1 MHPEILRDKPGD
13 CPKCGMALEPVIPSD
28 DTSES
33 TLLKKRFWIS
43 VILGIPVVILGMG
56 PMVGM
61 TFLHG
66 QIAGWVEFLFSIP
79 VVFWCGAE
87 IWMKGFRSFAT
98 GALNMFSL
106 ITLGTGAAFL
116 YSMTKLFLSPF
127 MPTYSPA
134 GGYYFEAATMIM
146 VLVLMGQWL
155 ESKGRAKAGSAL
167 RELLDLT
174 PPMALLVGKE
184 GEADHE
190 IPISELKEG
199 DHLRVLPGGKI
210 PADGIV
216 LEGESSID
224 ESMLTGEPLPME
236 KSPGSHVSAGTINA
250 SGSLVVQV
258 AHSGAET
265 TLSQII
271 SLVAQAQRSQAPI
284 QQTADRVAAIFVP
297 MVIGVSVFTFMIWM
311 IAGPAP
317 HFFHAL
323 NAAVAVIMIAC
334 PCALGLATPMALIV
348 GVGKAAQEGILVRS
362 ASALQN
368 LASTNLL
375 ALDKTGTLTE
385 GKPKLVSIHTIDP
398 FVEKNLLALASGAEQ
413 GSEHPLARALLLHA
427 QDQGIPILKSSSFK
441 AFPGGGISAV
451 VDEKELLLG
460 TPQFLKGR
468 GMPLEQWNL
477 ISLKPGEGL
486 VAIAVGG
493 IPAGAF
499 IFRDTIRDSAKTV
512 IQKLSALGVRT
523 VMLTGDATSTAEA
536 VARELGITRFYA
548 ELSPSAKADHFTSWK
563 REGFHAAM
571 VGDGINDAP
580 ALAVAETSIAMGL
593 GSDIAKETAGIILLN
608 PSLEGIVSSI
618 KISREIL
625 KVIKENL
632 FFAFAYNILCIPIAA
647 GIFYP
652 LFGLLLSPM
661 LAAAAMSL
669 SSLSVIANSLRLRRI
684 RF

>member
-1 MHPEILRDKPGD
+1 MHTEILQESMGD
-13 CPKCGMALEPVIPSD
+13 CPKCGMSLESVIPSEEK
-28 DTSES
+28 SES
-33 TLLKKRFWIS
+33 ALLKKQFWIS
-43 VILGIPVVILGMG
+43 LLFGIPVLILAMG
-56 PMVGM
+56 PMVGL
-61 TFLHG
+61 TLLHG
-66 QIAGWVEFLFSIP
+66 RMAGGVECLLSIP
-79 VVFWCGAE
+79 VIFWCGCE
-87 IWMKGFRSFAT
+87 VWRKGFRSFKSAS
-98 GALNMFSL
+98 LNMFSL
-106 ITLGTGAAFL
+106 ITLGTGVAFL
-116 YSMTKLFLSPF
+116 YSITMLFLGCFFTAGSPVED
-127 MPTYSPA
+127 
-134 GGYYFEAATMIM
+134 YYFEAATVMM

-155 ESKGRAKAGSAL
+155 ESRGRAKAGSAL

-174 PPMALLVGKE
+174 PPMALIVGKE
-184 GEADHE
+184 GELDHQ
-190 IPISELKEG
+190 IPISEIKVG
-199 DHLRVLPGGKI
+199 DYLRVLPGSKI

-216 LEGESSID
+216 SEGESSID
-224 ESMLTGEPLPME
+224 ESMLTGEALPVE
-236 KSPGSHVSAGTINA
+236 KSHGSPVSAGTINA
-250 SGSLVVQV
+250 SGSLVVEV
-258 AHSGAET
+258 SHAGTNTA
-265 TLSQII
+265 LSQII

-284 QQTADRVAAIFVP
+284 QQISDRVAALFVP
-297 MVIGVSVFTFMIWM
+297 IVMGISILTFAIWM
-311 IAGPAP
+311 MAGPAP

-334 PCALGLATPMALIV
+334 PCALGLATPMALMV
-348 GVGKAAQEGILVRS
+348 GIGKAAQCGILVRS

-468 GMPLEQWNL
+468 GMPPEQWNL